1 MKLQLEHL
9 LSYQLVSCLG
19 MNESYKES
27 FACFGAMEFLVAST
41 GHEHKEAELTIA
53 GKHVKAVS
61 YLTKL

>member
-1 MKLQLEHL
+1 
-9 LSYQLVSCLG
+9 